1 MKGGKTEVKQGERP
15 MKMGLSR
22 EAEGTSLENVY
33 ENILEGGGKNCSR
46 GGNGKLHPGAPAARG
61 IRFKGRERR
70 EHGDLKPRTNRATR
84 KTGKRKKVHAEAGDA
99 ERNGTNRMLLRRGNL
114 NFNKIYRMNGI
125 RGRKG
130 AFHEPWSPC
139 GGREVCGRAVFPP
152 GKMPAATPEWPRP
165 PANARQSVWS
175 IGGEQVRRE
184 QGRAREIQKMV
195 GRSPS
200 SRPFLQGEGDRSGA
214 GLAE

>member
-1 MKGGKTEVKQGERP
+1 MKIFWKGEEKT
-15 MKMGLSR
+15 
-22 EAEGTSLENVY
+22 A
-33 ENILEGGGKNCSR
+33 
-46 GGNGKLHPGAPAARG
+46 
-61 IRFKGRERR
+61 
-70 EHGDLKPRTNRATR
+70 
-84 KTGKRKKVHAEAGDA
+84 HAEAKGSCIQARLRRGAFALRAENMGILNRELIERLEKPERGRRFTRRRGGA

-125 RGRKG
+125 RRKKG

-195 GRSPS
+195 GRSPT